1 MALKAKSL
9 ATATTTAT
17 TTSGCPTNRPIA
29 TTFHLELTSQQSA
42 AHADSQW
49 SYGFVVCVSRAC
61 DLEHR
66 HMCQK
71 CRYAVVLFLDVS
83 FAHSSARLGSLRLG
97 LAWRLLLRGLSLGFF
112 SDKKKKGKQVWHG
125 GVTYFCCLFFTVALI
140 PSLFVYWRH
149 KRTSVQHRGFYGSP
163 SHNDI
168 FIHLLGLL
176 SKLICCYFRCIYAFL
191 FAFCF
196 A

>member
-83 FAHSSARLGSLRLG
+83 FAHSSTRLGSPRLG
-97 LAWRLLLRGLSLGFF
+97 LAWLGDSYCGVSRLAFF
-112 SDKKKKGKQVWHG
+112 LIRKKKGKQVWHG
-125 GVTYFCCLFFTVALI
+125 GVTYFCFLFFTVALI
-140 PSLFVYWRH
+140 PSLFVY
-149 KRTSVQHRGFYGSP
+149 
-163 SHNDI
+163 
-168 FIHLLGLL
+168 
-176 SKLICCYFRCIYAFL
+176 
-191 FAFCF
+191 
-196 A
+196 